1 MRKPLMVGNWK
12 MNKTITESIPLI
24 TDLTEFLK
32 DYRKTEI
39 VICPPYTSLW
49 VARELIQDSNILLG
63 AQNLY
68 FQNDGAYTG
77 EISARMLQ
85 NIGCSYVI
93 LGHSERREYFQE
105 NSKDIARKVQ
115 QALDFGLK
123 PIICVGEKLKERNEG
138 IAQKVVKEE
147 VEAIFS
153 ILKPLDAGRAVFAYE
168 PIWAI
173 GTGKAATPRDAQDMI
188 KYLRKL
194 LKDKYGKKIAEQVR
208 ILYGGSVN
216 PDNIKALMAE
226 PDIDGALVGGASLQA
241 DTFARLVKYN
251 DSNGLI

>member
-85 NIGCSYVI
+85 NIG
-93 LGHSERREYFQE
+93 
-105 NSKDIARKVQ
+105 
-115 QALDFGLK
+115 
-123 PIICVGEKLKERNEG
+123 
-138 IAQKVVKEE
+138 
-147 VEAIFS
+147 
-153 ILKPLDAGRAVFAYE
+153 
-168 PIWAI
+168 
-173 GTGKAATPRDAQDMI
+173 
-188 KYLRKL
+188 
-194 LKDKYGKKIAEQVR
+194 
-208 ILYGGSVN
+208 
-216 PDNIKALMAE
+216 
-226 PDIDGALVGGASLQA
+226 
-241 DTFARLVKYN
+241 
-251 DSNGLI
+251 